1 MSGAPDPGEDAN
13 PPREGGAARTVLL
26 GLGSAGLL
34 TAMAADA
41 VAVFGRHVGFTL
53 PGSIEVFQVSA
64 VVALSVA
71 ILLASLND
79 RHAAV
84 DLMIGRAS
92 PRTRRALF
100 LTGRLTLALTFAL
113 LCAGS
118 IWVSADLWP
127 THEMTEA
134 LAIPLYDALNRVT
147 AKTFVGGGACVSGYA
162 CTTPPSGAVRSLQ

>member
-1 MSGAPDPGEDAN
+1 M
-13 PPREGGAARTVLL
+13 ARRVLL
-26 GLGSAGLL
+26 GLGAAGLL

-41 VAVFGRHVGFTL
+41 VAVFGRHVGFTV
-53 PGSIEVFQVSA
+53 PGSIEIFQVAA

-84 DLMIGRAS
+84 DLLIGRAS
-92 PRTRRALF
+92 PRVARTLF

-118 IWVSADLWP
+118 IWVSADLWS
-127 THEMTEA
+127 THEMTEV
-134 LAIPLYDALNRVT
+134 LAIQLRPFRLFWIV
-147 AKTFVGGGACVSGYA
+147 C
-162 CTTPPSGAVRSLQ
+162 SGAGAVHFAIQFARTLRT